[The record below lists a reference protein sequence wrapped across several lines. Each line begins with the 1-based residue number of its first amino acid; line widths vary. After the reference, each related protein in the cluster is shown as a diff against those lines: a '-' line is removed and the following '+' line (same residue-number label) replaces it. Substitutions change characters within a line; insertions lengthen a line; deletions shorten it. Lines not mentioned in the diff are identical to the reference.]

1 MGLFNFDQTSRTA
14 DARLHFVIMAAFAQ
28 RQVLVVD
35 DNPAIRACITTMLE
49 SAGYDVAE
57 AEDGLEALLLISKS
71 TPDVVV
77 SDLNM
82 PRMSGFDLLPE
93 VHRRFPQIVTIAM
106 SGAYRNANEVPPEV
120 MAHGFYAK
128 GAPPRSLIGTL
139 AQLLDAGPAR
149 SA

>member
-1 MGLFNFDQTSRTA
+1 ML
-14 DARLHFVIMAAFAQ
+14 FVIMAASAQ
-28 RQVLVVD
+28 RRVLVVD
-35 DNPAIRACITTMLE
+35 DDPAIRACMSMLLE
-49 SAGYDVAE
+49 SVGYDVAE

-106 SGAYRNANEVPPEV
+106 SGAYRGGNDLPPEV
-120 MAHGFYAK
+120 MAHGYYAK
-128 GAPPRSLIGTL
+128 GAPPGNLLGTL

-149 SA
+149 TA